1 MIRIISPFPL
11 LTVHPPGDFD
21 ILNPKQM
28 AQQEVSAIDLVFFNV
43 NL

>member
-1 MIRIISPFPL
+1 MNRIISPFPL
-11 LTVHPPGDFD
+11 LTVHPGDFD
-21 ILNPKQM
+21 ISNPRQM